1 MKKVYLATGWENTEH
16 RLYFKKENALAD
28 FEEMVQVGL
37 ADKDLDVDEDYV
49 YEEEGEEIFCMR
61 FAKDLISNELLWAC
75 VSTVEF
81 EDEE

>member
-28 FEEMVQVGL
+28 FEEMIQVGL
-37 ADKDLDVDEDYV
+37 ADKDLAVDEDYAYDV
-49 YEEEGEEIFCMR
+49 EEEEVFCMR
-61 FAKDLISNELLWAC
+61 FAKDLNTGELLWAC
-75 VSTVEF
+75 ISTIEF